1 MGIKSDKTFEEIVER
16 FAALFG
22 PQPAGHDAKADSH
35 EGPASDQSAEKHAR
49 PSSKSPFDQKKR

>member
-16 FAALFG
+16 FAALVS
-22 PQPAGHDAKADSH
+22 PRPADHEAKVDNH
-35 EGPASDQSAEKHAR
+35 EGPASDQSEEKHAR